1 MDRSYCPVQGQSD
14 RNMEKPGL
22 ERIIYREIYCSRY
35 VGIQARGCS
44 VCARKRS
51 SVKSEKKSGK
61 DRKVDLLV
69 FFSCRKCQSL
79 FHSHSLQDRSEKEF
93 QTACRSVISMLLGHI
108 TEEIKYSYKIFL
120 IAYIAH

>member
-22 ERIIYREIYCSRY
+22 DRIIYREIYCSRY

-51 SVKSEKKSGK
+51 SVKSEKKNGK

-69 FFSCRKCQSL
+69 FFSCRRFL
-79 FHSHSLQDRSEKEF
+79 NPFYSHSPQDRGEKVF
-93 QTACRSVISMLLGHI
+93 QTACRSVISMLLGHMK
-108 TEEIKYSYKIFL
+108 EGIKYSYKIFL